1 MLEEIAKAETTAI
14 ARMTNLP
21 FWCDNS
27 FAGAAK
33 R

>member
-1 MLEEIAKAETTAI
+1 MHEEIAKAKTTAI
-14 ARMTNLP
+14 VRMTNLP

-33 R
+33 Q